1 MTVDP
6 SARPRSSA
14 PGPGASVRAVSG
26 SPGRP
31 RSSWRPAISVTVL
44 LALLLGGTGAVT
56 AGAAEQLPTGG
67 KQQPVQQRSAPDSK
81 PSAVPLKDRSAS
93 LGAAYR
99 ASTDR
104 AWTTTGD
111 ADGLH
116 LLVADEKSGYAWRT
130 AATLMEPGFDTD
142 AWIGNAC
149 VTASGKR
156 AVVVYGP
163 RTFTNTPTL
172 FSRGGFTAV
181 VDLQTGKVRKL
192 PIQASL
198 AYYNPGC
205 GSGESAVLT
214 QSGGDDKAATRLIEV
229 DAATATSA
237 APIELTGQVTSAVP
251 VGAGVIAA
259 ADSARI
265 VRITRD
271 GRRTALATANSV
283 PYNLRVDRN
292 RGVVFLDRSGDQAAV
307 HRVPAAAAP
316 TGDPGTART
325 LATGKL
331 MDVGLT
337 ATANGT
343 VFITGTAKQTGPLPA
358 TVRQAAIERDAQ
370 ASTDGTSAV
379 LSTRWS
385 DGKDSRIEPS
395 EVGSRPVD
403 IDLRALKTGH
413 TLGFRVDPTASAS
426 KFVAQGGELS
436 PALRVRGSAGAKVS
450 TKATAQVAAAGSPTN
465 PVEDERYCSVP
476 RNDPRNQ
483 AMQPKPRQVEWAV
496 DQAITGNLNS
506 LISRP
511 ANWKNLGMP
520 AYQPQTLFPRPTPA
534 GGGRVPAQVMLGIT
548 AQESNLWQASRFTVP
563 GVTGNPLIGNFYG
576 VDIYDDTAANDW
588 SIVWADADCGY
599 GITQVTDHMRLA
611 GHEKNDADKAWAY
624 QTQRAVALDYT
635 VNVAAGLQIL
645 VDKWNQTRNA
655 NLTINNG
662 DIAKPENWFYAI
674 WAYNS
679 GFHPQSEAAKND
691 GAWGVGWANNPGNP
705 EYPANR
711 YPFMEYT
718 YADAAHPERWP
729 YPEKV
734 LGFAGHPPE
743 LLESPGTT
751 VAAYRAAWWNGD
763 EVTGPLNRQQVKPP
777 VNQFCNATN
786 QCVPGQQNVPNA
798 PEVVGSP
805 AGPCGHKN
813 AAGQYDLK
821 CWYNQA
827 STWKPDC
834 GTTCGNELLRFDAT
848 YAEQADGTAYSPNC
862 SLTGLPSN
870 ALVIDELASGTPSIR
885 PGCGQPWTQAGTFQ
899 FTFASDGAGL
909 YPSKIDTHQLGAG
922 FGGHFYFSHT
932 RTPAQEGGKLKV
944 TGTWR
949 LNTAQTNKWERIL
962 VHLPDHGA
970 HTQQAAYK
978 IDLGSGS
985 FTQTRYINQKRK
997 ANNWV
1002 SLGVYKLT
1010 GVPRVQLSTE
1020 TDDGTGDEDVAFDA
1034 VAFQPLPAKPK
1045 HIVAVL
1051 GDSYTSGEGAG
1062 NYLPETDTDH
1072 GTSRW
1077 NACRRSKDAWGRRIV
1092 LPGTNGPLGTKAD
1105 NFDTDV
1111 ELGFVACS
1119 GARTS
1124 NVWNASY
1131 DSNQQPFHEGEFNEQ
1146 KQVVSGVLT
1155 SDTTLVML
1163 TLGGN
1168 DGAGFTQAMIDC
1180 SGIGQNCNED
1190 PNFLPTYKAKTDT
1203 MINNL
1208 RITLVDIAAKAPNAR
1223 IVLMGYPEL
1232 LSRTVKCAGSL
1243 YFNMPEVA
1251 ALATLVN
1258 YADDQQKLMVDALRT
1273 GTQKLKTE
1281 YANPVADFVGHAGC
1295 DDPEWINKIVTGPV
1309 GDGDFHQDDPVSKA
1323 NGSCTY
1329 SWLPEVCLSR
1339 ASFHPKV
1346 DGTGDPGYAGVMRKR
1361 LVEIGYTGS

>member
-1 MTVDP
+1 M
-6 SARPRSSA
+6 
-14 PGPGASVRAVSG
+14 
-26 SPGRP
+26 
-31 RSSWRPAISVTVL
+31 I
-44 LALLLGGTGAVT
+44 LALLLGATGTAT
-56 AGAAEQLPTGG
+56 ATASAARAAAQVSTDGG
-67 KQQPVQQRSAPDSK
+67 TASSPASNAPPAADSK
-81 PSAVPLKDRSAS
+81 PSFVPPKDRSAA
-93 LGAAYR
+93 LGSAYQT
-99 ASTDR
+99 SSDR

-116 LLVADEKSGYAWRT
+116 LLVADEKSGYTWRT
-130 AATLMEPGFDTD
+130 AATLSEPGFDTD

-156 AVVVYGP
+156 AVVVYAP
-163 RTFTNTPTL
+163 RTFTNTATL

-181 VDLQTGKVRKL
+181 VDLDTGAVHKL
-192 PIQASL
+192 TVQASL

-214 QSGGDDKAATRLIEV
+214 QSGGEDKVGTRLIRV
-229 DAATATSA
+229 NADTAELA
-237 APIELTGQVTSAVP
+237 APIELSGQVTSAVP
-251 VGAGVIAA
+251 VAAGAIAA

-265 VRITRD
+265 IRITRD
-271 GRRTALATANSV
+271 GRRTALATADSV
-283 PYNLRVDRN
+283 PYDLRADRS
-292 RGVVFLDRSGDQAAV
+292 GAVVFLDRSGDQAAV
-307 HRVPAAAAP
+307 HRVAAAKAP
-316 TGDPGTART
+316 TAKVGAART

-331 MDVGLT
+331 TDVGLT
-337 ATANGT
+337 ASASGT
-343 VFITGTAKQTGPLPA
+343 VFITGPAKEAGALPA
-358 TVRQAAIERDAQ
+358 TVRRPGLDREAQ
-370 ASTDGTSAV
+370 ATTTGAAAL

-385 DGKDSRIEPS
+385 DGHDSRIEPAD
-395 EVGSRPVD
+395 VGSRPVD
-403 IDLRALKTGH
+403 IDLLALDTGQK
-413 TLGFRVDPTASAS
+413 LGFRVDPTAVTS
-426 KFVAQGGELS
+426 KNRAQGGELS
-436 PALRVRGSAGAKVS
+436 PALHMAGSAPTTAK
-450 TKATAQVAAAGSPTN
+450 TAKSASSAKTASSEVAAAASGSSTD
-465 PVEDERYCSVP
+465 PVESERYCSVP
-476 RNDPRNQ
+476 RNDPHNQ

-496 DQAITGNLNS
+496 DQAITNNLNS
-506 LISRP
+506 KISRP

-520 AYQPQTLFPRPTPA
+520 AYQPQTLFPRPTPT

-548 AQESNLWQASRFTVP
+548 AQESNLWQAARFAVP
-563 GVTGNPLIGNFYG
+563 GVTGNPLIGNYYG
-576 VDIYDDTAANDW
+576 VNIYDDTEANDW
-588 SIVWADADCGY
+588 SINWADADCGY

-611 GHEKNDADKAWAY
+611 GHEKNTADKAWDY
-624 QTQRAVALDYT
+624 QIQRAVALDYT

-645 VDKWNQTRNA
+645 VDKWNQVRAA

-679 GFHPQSEAAKND
+679 GFHPQSEATANN
-691 GAWGVGWANNPGNP
+691 GAWGLGWANNPVNP

-711 YPFMEYT
+711 LPFMEFT

-763 EVTGPLNRQQVKPP
+763 ATTGPLNRQAVKPP
-777 VNQFCNATN
+777 VNQFCDSTN
-786 QCVPGQQNVPNA
+786 QCTPGQQNVPTD
-798 PEVVGSP
+798 PDVIGSP
-805 AGPCGHKN
+805 AGPCAHQN
-813 AAGQYDLK
+813 ANGQFDLK
-821 CWYNQA
+821 CWYNKS

-834 GTTCGNELLRFDAT
+834 STTCGNELLRFDAT
-848 YAEQADGTAYSPNC
+848 YAEQADGTAYPPNC
-862 SLTGLPSN
+862 SLTGLPAN
-870 ALVIDELASGTPSIR
+870 ALVIDDLPSGTPSVR
-885 PGCGQPWTQAGTFQ
+885 PNCGQPWTQAGTFG
-899 FTFASDGAGL
+899 FTFAGDGNGL
-909 YPSKIDTHQLGAG
+909 YPSKIDTHQIGAG

-932 RTPAQEGGKLKV
+932 RTSGQEGGRLKV
-944 TGTWR
+944 TGTWT
-949 LNTAQTNKWERIL
+949 LGSAQTNKWERVL

-978 IDLGSGS
+978 IDLGSGF
-985 FTQTRYINQKRK
+985 FTQTRYVNQKRK

-1010 GVPRVQLSTE
+1010 GTPRVQLSTE
-1020 TDDGTGDEDVAFDA
+1020 TDDGTGDEDVAWDA

-1062 NYLPETDTDH
+1062 NYFAETDTDH

-1077 NACRRSKDAWGRRIV
+1077 NACARSKDAWGRRIV
-1092 LPGTNGPLGTKAD
+1092 LPGTTAALGTMAD

-1124 NVWNASY
+1124 DVWAGSF
-1131 DSNQQPFHEGEFNEQ
+1131 DSNRQSFGEGRFNEE
-1146 KQVVSGVLT
+1146 KQVNSGVLT
-1155 SDTTLVML
+1155 GDTTLVML

-1168 DGAGFTQAMIDC
+1168 DGAGFTNAMMDC
-1180 SGIGQNCNED
+1180 AGIGQNCNED
-1190 PNFLPTYKAKTDT
+1190 PNFLPKYKAITDT
-1203 MINNL
+1203 MIGNL
-1208 RITLVDIAAKAPNAR
+1208 RITLTDIAAKASNAQ

-1232 LSRTVKCAGSL
+1232 LSRSVKCAGSL

-1251 ALATLVN
+1251 ALAELVN
-1258 YADDQQKLMVDALRT
+1258 YADGQQKMMVDDLRT
-1273 GTQKLKTE
+1273 GTQKLKVD
-1281 YANPVADFVGHAGC
+1281 YANPVDDFVGHSGC
-1295 DDPEWINKIVTGPV
+1295 DDPEWINKIVTGPL
-1309 GDGDFHQDDPVSKA
+1309 GDGDFHEDDPVSQA
-1323 NGSCTY
+1323 NGSCLWA
-1329 SWLPEVCLSR
+1329 WLPTDTCLSR